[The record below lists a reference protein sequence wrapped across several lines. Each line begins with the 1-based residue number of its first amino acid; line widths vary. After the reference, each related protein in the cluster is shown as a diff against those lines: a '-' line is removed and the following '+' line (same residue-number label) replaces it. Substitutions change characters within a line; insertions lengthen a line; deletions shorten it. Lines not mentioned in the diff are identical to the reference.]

1 MKKICIFAVLTV
13 LTLGLSGCEEDW
25 YRPGF
30 IGEWDLIEAGGFPV
44 DSRYADA
51 YDFYDNG
58 TGVYY
63 FVDDYGYLCEE
74 WFRWDADEYTIHI
87 VFDSYYMGTAF
98 WYYDYDRYYLYLS
111 DTPDMHYYYVY
122 ERHR

>member
-1 MKKICIFAVLTV
+1 MKKICIFAVLAV

-63 FVDDYGYLCEE
+63 FVDDYGHCVLVLRLRPLLFVSVGYAGYALLLRLRAVSLVSRLKKITKAELLFE
-74 WFRWDADEYTIHI
+74 GLRF
-87 VFDSYYMGTAF
+87 
-98 WYYDYDRYYLYLS
+98 LL
-111 DTPDMHYYYVY
+111 
-122 ERHR
+122 

>member
-1 MKKICIFAVLTV
+1 MKKICIFAVLAV

-25 YRPGF
+25 YPGF

-63 FVDDYGYLCEE
+63 FVDDYGYPCEE